1 MDVFNKRNAVVGYLT
16 IQALQ
21 RRKWNRR
28 FRAVKIVGLVALGI
42 VSVGILAAVVAVVVR
57 RQRDGAL
64 EAVVDEAA
72 AWGPTELEAEF
83 HEPSYTS

>member
-1 MDVFNKRNAVVGYLT
+1 VNVYTRKNAVVGYLT
-16 IQALQ
+16 LQALQ
-21 RRKWNRR
+21 RRKWQRR
-28 FRAVKIVGLVALGI
+28 QRALKIAGLVALGI
-42 VSVGILAAVVAVVVR
+42 VSAGILAGLVAVAVR